1 MKKKI
6 SLISP
11 EIKEILNLPN
21 KEEKLKELFYDMHPH
36 DIFILVEGLERDPI
50 TQIITALG
58 IPKGVELFEEF
69 RISDKKRI
77 FAHFTKDYM
86 ADVLEE
92 MSPDERVDFIK
103 DLPKDMIENVLPLV
117 AQAERNDIKKLLQYK
132 EGTAGSILTTEYA
145 SLPPNINVR
154 EALVKLKLQAFDRE
168 TIYYVYVIDQGRR
181 LLGFVSLKDILVAK
195 SDDLIQ
201 DIMHTNVISVNVNED
216 KEIVAKK
223 LFDYDFLAIPVINGE
238 NKLVGIV
245 TVDDVVDIMAEE
257 DTEDMLHY
265 GAAGRY
271 IDYMGSGPFHIARQ
285 RILWLLVLVAVG
297 FLSGWIMERYAFQLQ
312 AVIALAFFIPLLM
325 DAGGNAGTQSST
337 VIIRGL
343 ATGEVKMKD
352 LLRVFK
358 KEFFTGL
365 LIGITM
371 GVLATARA
379 LIMQRDPLL
388 GVTVGV
394 AMVATVMLATSL
406 GAILPLL
413 FKKLRL
419 DPAVMSAPFITT
431 IIDVV
436 SIFLYLRIAVLV
448 FR

>member
-6 SLISP
+6 SLILP
-11 EIKEILNLPN
+11 EIKKILKLPD
-21 KEEKLKELFYDMHPH
+21 KEERLNKLFYDIHPR
-36 DIFILVEGLERDPI
+36 DVFILVEGLDPDKI
-50 TQIITALG
+50 AQIIIALG
-58 IPKGVELFEEF
+58 IPNGIEVFEEF
-69 RISDKKRI
+69 KIRDKKRI
-77 FAHFTKDYM
+77 FDHFTREWM

-103 DLPKDMIENVLPLV
+103 DLPKEVAEDILPLV

-132 EGTAGSILTTEYA
+132 EETAGSILTTEYA
-145 SLPPNINVR
+145 SLPPDITVK
-154 EALVKLKLQAFDRE
+154 EALEKLRFQAFDRE
-168 TIYYVYVIDQGRR
+168 TIYYIYVINQERR

-195 SDDLIQ
+195 ANRLIQ
-201 DIMHTNVISVNVNED
+201 DIMHTDVISVNVDED

-223 LFDYDFLAIPVINGE
+223 LSDYDFLAIPVINGE

-245 TVDDVVDIMAEE
+245 TVDDVVDIVLEE

-265 GAAGRY
+265 GAAGRH
-271 IDYMGSGPFHIARQ
+271 IDYMGSGPFRTARQ
-285 RILWLLVLVAVG
+285 RILWLLVLVVAG
-297 FLSGWIMERYAFQLQ
+297 FFSGWIMEKYAFQLQ
-312 AVIALAFFIPLLM
+312 AVVALTFFIPLLM
-325 DAGGNAGTQSST
+325 DTGGNAGTQSST

-352 LLRVFK
+352 LLKVFK

-365 LIGITM
+365 LIGVIM

-379 LIMQRDPLL
+379 LIMQRDPSL
-388 GVTVGV
+388 GITVGI

-413 FKKLRL
+413 FKKLKL
-419 DPAVMSAPFITT
+419 DPALMSAPFITSIVDIVT
-431 IIDVV
+431 IFI
-436 SIFLYLRIAVLV
+436 YLRIAIFV